1 MNPLATRFAALL
13 MAPMLAISLALPAAA
28 QDFDSV
34 WEQYRER
41 DYAAAYAGFRALSEQ
56 GDAEA
61 TFWLG
66 EMYFR
71 GVGDGEGGPARDQAN
86 AYAIWLPA
94 AESGLARAQ
103 WRLAWFHRHGQAGF
117 ERDHVVAARWL
128 EMAAAQGHGQAMTD
142 LGELLLSGRA
152 GLQVDEDRAYAL
164 FSEVA
169 QTNPRVAGFNLG
181 RMYWREGVG
190 PADDDERAAHW
201 YRLSAERN
209 YGPALRELG
218 RAYWQG
224 RGVEKDLIEALR
236 LIHMSE
242 SRGGGDATRTM
253 LSILAEMTPEQR
265 ALADELAETW
275 DD

>member
-1 MNPLATRFAALL
+1 MTSLATRLAALL
-13 MAPMLAISLALPAAA
+13 SAPLLAMSVAA
-28 QDFDSV
+28 QDFDTV

-56 GDAEA
+56 GDAEG
-61 TFWLG
+61 TYWLG

-71 GVGDGEGGPARDQAN
+71 GVGDGEGGPARDLAT
-86 AYAIWLPA
+86 AYEIWLPA
-94 AESGLARAQ
+94 AEAGLARAQ

-117 ERDHVVAARWL
+117 ERNHVEAARWL
-128 EMAAAQGHGQAMTD
+128 EMAAAQGHGQSMTD
-142 LGELLLSGRA
+142 LGEILLGGHA
-152 GLQVDEDRAYAL
+152 GLEADEDRAYEL

-169 QTNPRVAGFNLG
+169 QNNPRVAGFNLG
-181 RMYWREGVG
+181 RMYSRAGVG
-190 PADDDERAAHW
+190 PADDDERAVYW

-224 RGVEKDLIEALR
+224 RGVEQDLIEALR
-236 LIHMSE
+236 LLHMSE

-253 LSILAEMTPEQR
+253 LAILGEMTPEQR
-265 ALADELAETW
+265 ALVDELSETW